1 MIKKST
7 TPLVMV
13 AMLLSVLLSACAPA
27 MFGGVIGTAMVASD
41 RRTSGAQVDD
51 EAIEIRGASAMRE
64 NFGSITH
71 INITGYNR
79 QVLLTGEVANDQQRL
94 QAEQLVSKLPNVRSI
109 VNELAVGPASTLG
122 ERSNDAIIT
131 ARGKAAMVD
140 SEDVFA
146 NVYKVVT
153 ERGTVYLMGRVTQ
166 REAQRATEVARSV
179 GGVKRVVRVFEYL
192 TEDELRAL
200 QPKKSGVDLN
210 ASSTP
215 APAPVTSGAPASGAA
230 PAANSGVVVGKPIK

>member
-1 MIKKST
+1 MIKKSI
-7 TPLVMV
+7 TPLLMGAV
-13 AMLLSVLLSACAPA
+13 LLSTLLSACAPA

-64 NFGSITH
+64 NFGTNTH

-79 QVLLTGEVANDQQRL
+79 QVLLTGEVPNDQQRL

-122 ERSNDAIIT
+122 ERSNDAVIT
-131 ARGKAAMVD
+131 ARVKAAMVD

-166 REAQRATEVARSV
+166 REAQRATEIARSV
-179 GGVKRVVRVFEYL
+179 GGVKRVVRVFEFL
-192 TEDELRAL
+192 TEDELRAM

-210 ASSTP
+210 QPSTP
-215 APAPVTSGAPASGAA
+215 ATAPVSAGAPAGSSA
-230 PAANSGVVVGKPIK
+230 PAGSGVVVGKPIK

>member
-1 MIKKST
+1 MRVKST
-7 TPLVMV
+7 PV
-13 AMLLSVLLSACAPA
+13 MLLGTALLSALLSACAPA
-27 MFGGVIGTAMVASD
+27 MFGGVIGTTLVATD

-51 EAIEIRGASAMRE
+51 EAIEIRGAAAMRE
-64 NFGSITH
+64 NFGTNTH
-71 INITGYNR
+71 VNITGYNR

-109 VNELAVGPASTLG
+109 VNELAVGPASSLG
-122 ERSNDAIIT
+122 DRSADALIT
-131 ARGKAAMVD
+131 ARVKAAMVD
-140 SEDVFA
+140 TEDVFA

-166 REAQRATEVARSV
+166 REAQRATEVARGV

-192 TEDELRAL
+192 SEEELRAM

-210 ASSTP
+210 PPSTP
-215 APAPVTSGAPASGAA
+215 AAAPVSSGAPASGA
-230 PAANSGVVVGKPIK
+230 GVVVGKPIK

>member
-7 TPLVMV
+7 THMVMG
-13 AMLLSVLLSACAPA
+13 AMLLSILLSACAPA

-41 RRTSGAQVDD
+41 RRSSGAQVDD

-64 NFGSITH
+64 NFGTNSR
-71 INITGYNR
+71 INITSYNR

-94 QAEQLVSKLPNVRSI
+94 QAEQLVGKLPNVRSI
-109 VNELAVGPASTLG
+109 VNELAVGPASSLS
-122 ERSNDAIIT
+122 ERSNDVLIT
-131 ARGKAAMVD
+131 ARVKAAMVD
-140 SEDVFA
+140 TEDVFA

-166 REAQRATEVARSV
+166 REAQRATEVARGVS
-179 GGVKRVVRVFEYL
+179 GVKRVVRVFEFL
-192 TEDELRAL
+192 TEEELRAM

-210 ASSTP
+210 QSSTP
-215 APAPVTSGAPASGAA
+215 APAPVSSGAPASGGAS
-230 PAANSGVVVGKPIK
+230 ANSGVVVGKPIK

>member
-1 MIKKST
+1 MRVKST
-7 TPLVMV
+7 ATL
-13 AMLLSVLLSACAPA
+13 LLSVTLLSALLSACAPA

-51 EAIEIRGASAMRE
+51 EAIEIRGAAAMRE
-64 NFGSITH
+64 NFGTNTRV
-71 INITGYNR
+71 NITGYNR

-109 VNELAVGPASTLG
+109 VNELAVGPASSLSD
-122 ERSNDAIIT
+122 RSSDALIT
-131 ARGKAAMVD
+131 ARVKAAMVD
-140 SEDVFA
+140 TEDVFA

-166 REAQRATEVARSV
+166 REAQRATEVARGVS
-179 GGVKRVVRVFEYL
+179 GVKRVVRVFEYL
-192 TEDELRAL
+192 SEEELRAM

-210 ASSTP
+210 QPSSP
-215 APAPVTSGAPASGAA
+215 AAAPVSSGAPASGA
-230 PAANSGVVVGKPIK
+230 GVVVKPIK

>member
-1 MIKKST
+1 MIKKSI
-7 TPLVMV
+7 TPVVMGAV
-13 AMLLSVLLSACAPA
+13 LLSALLSACAPA

-64 NFGSITH
+64 NFGTNTH

-79 QVLLTGEVANDQQRL
+79 QVLLTGEVPNDQQRL

-131 ARGKAAMVD
+131 ARVKAAMVD
-140 SEDVFA
+140 TEDVFA

-166 REAQRATEVARSV
+166 REAQRATEVARGVS
-179 GGVKRVVRVFEYL
+179 GVKRVVRVFEFL
-192 TEDELRAL
+192 TEEELRAM

-210 ASSTP
+210 QPSTP
-215 APAPVTSGAPASGAA
+215 APAPVSAGAPASGNASA
-230 PAANSGVVVGKPIK
+230 SGGVVVGKPIK

>member
-7 TPLVMV
+7 TPMVMG
-13 AMLLSVLLSACAPA
+13 ALLLSVLLSACAPA

-41 RRTSGAQVDD
+41 RRSSGAQVDD
-51 EAIEIRGASAMRE
+51 EAIEVRGASAMRE
-64 NFGSITH
+64 NFGTKTH
-71 INITGYNR
+71 INITSYNR
-79 QVLLTGEVANDQQRL
+79 QVLLTGEVANDQQRT
-94 QAEQLVSKLPNVRSI
+94 QAEQLVTKLPNVRSI
-109 VNELAVGPASTLG
+109 VNELAVGPASTMG
-122 ERSNDAIIT
+122 ERSSDAVIT
-131 ARGKAAMVD
+131 ARVKAAMVD

-179 GGVKRVVRVFEYL
+179 GGVKRVVRVFEFL

-210 ASSTP
+210 QPSTP
-215 APAPVTSGAPASGAA
+215 APAAA
-230 PAANSGVVVGKPIK
+230 PVSGGSPAAGGVVVGKPIK